1 MNKKFSTL
9 LAAFLAAG
17 AFVGTVDAQSK
28 ITLPNA
34 QTEASK
40 ALNGNVFYLSD
51 QALGGTGNDVIKTY
65 IKGQMDGSTTTET
78 VADPDNDRVDLKDE
92 AYYQWVAVK
101 VSTDGTNDY
110 YSFRNVAT
118 GKLYSGATAGTALS
132 YKDVDLASYSGSAM
146 SVFNIDTRAL
156 NADEL
161 NDMNQYAASF
171 TMQFVDGADH
181 KTPYTFV
188 DNVFV
193 GKKIVARH
201 AKNAF
206 FDYTVAAGEA
216 NATGADQAAALTPKE
231 GTLLQVE
238 GSWNG
243 KEIYEAKHAY
253 LETVAGTI
261 VDVVYPVYNTDQLA
275 AFRSS
280 KFIILSNDQYSQF
293 ATDVDGENSIK
304 GYKFTIVTGAE
315 LLGKLTS
322 VKVNLA
328 NSKDYTYQSVETIYN
343 EPTGWA
349 FSTKTLTSP
358 SATVNVYTNNAELKT
373 SVVRPFDNAIFNL
386 YAKGTTAKACVNDIV
401 VEMPVVYKHGVDSNG
416 DAYFQEYVWDNG
428 GTVDKTI
435 EASVFDFEGQKY
447 VCAANEA
454 SAQTHPTFV
463 TNAFVE
469 GMLVQPQDFVAKK
482 VVNVTYYAKQN
493 EYGDWV
499 NVDRNNDKVSRDASW
514 TWGPADTKDVLK
526 QFVDF
531 TVPEGQWL
539 INYNANTNTYAF
551 VNMENQTVMPENIRL
566 INGELKGHDGTANY
580 EVANYS
586 VANWVGFK
594 LYDNGDDHYTATTSE
609 YDNDLY
615 LTITAAAEGDNLH
628 GYTNFNDKQ
637 LENGFNIAVITD
649 LMGNVYLKEN
659 HETSHKAA
667 FDADKDNA
675 SVWRLQKY
683 TAAKD
688 YVKGIEVSD
697 TIRVINPYS
706 VWNAQKAI
714 FEVKADTIEALAY
727 AIKNDLTGEYLKFNA
742 NENAYYCDTKK
753 YSDAEARTMAV
764 DKFIL
769 KEKTI
774 NGKTGANLI
783 PAWIGN
789 KLNEKDYDKTPIS
802 ASQWW
807 SNKLIGAFSENK
819 LAQDIQK
826 YRIVDN
832 DLFAVTP
839 VDAPVYITMNPAMD
853 TVKIFKQD
861 NNSEVLYEK
870 SHFLGMEHLSD
881 VPEMKAAMFVD
892 TAYVRNET
900 ARPQYLLVVGAK
912 HWEDNTICEIPGH
925 PSHYSDTTSGRFLV
939 NMVDSMYALGST
951 HNNPYKWDSYPKLAF
966 VNGIHSH
973 DVLSLDT
980 KDGVK
985 NFDLSKNELNVATWA
1000 FRYVDRAAGS
1010 FIMEVGTHTGN
1021 GAIKTGYLKWLN
1033 GTPVVVNDIAL
1044 AEVLNMKETSEAP
1057 TANENVA
1064 VSEVS
1069 VVAVNGAVVVKGAA
1083 GKKVAI
1089 SNILGQALV
1098 NTMIASDSETI
1109 EVPAGIVVVAVEG
1122 EDAVKAVVK

>member
-9 LAAFLAAG
+9 VVSVLLAG
-17 AFVGTVDAQSK
+17 AFGTVDAQTNKFAASTSVTDDLGK
-28 ITLPNA
+28 IYYLGANNTAPLADGAYVYGKMNGTVTNA
-34 QTEASK
+34 
-40 ALNGNVFYLSD
+40 GNAPEVKDAAYAQWILVDGGKSGSD
-51 QALGGTGNDVIKTY
+51 QLYKL
-65 IKGQMDGSTTTET
+65 Q
-78 VADPDNDRVDLKDE
+78 
-92 AYYQWVAVK
+92 
-101 VSTDGTNDY
+101 
-110 YSFRNVAT
+110 NVAT
-118 GKLYSGATAGTALS
+118 GKFYLNGTQVAVF
-132 YKDVDLASYSGSAM
+132 KAADLDGSANKPTL
-146 SVFNIDTRAL
+146 FEIDARAL
-156 NADEL
+156 TADEL

-171 TMQFVDGADH
+171 TMQFVDGTDH

-206 FDYTVAAGEA
+206 FDYTPAAGKA
-216 NATGADQAAALTPKE
+216 NGSGADAKAVLTE
-231 GTLLQVE
+231 RTGTLLQVE
-238 GSWNG
+238 GGWNG
-243 KEIYEAKHAY
+243 KAIYEAKHAY
-253 LETVAGTI
+253 LEAVAGTI
-261 VDVVYPVYNTDQLA
+261 VDVVYPVYDADQLA
-275 AFRSS
+275 AFRAS

-293 ATDVDGENSIK
+293 ATDVDGANSIK

-322 VKVNLA
+322 VEVDLA

-343 EPTGWA
+343 EPAGWVA
-349 FSTKTLTSP
+349 STTSVTLPTAGPQS
-358 SATVNVYTNNAELKT
+358 VNVYKNNDELKT

-401 VEMPVVYKHGVDSNG
+401 IEMPVVYKHGVDANG
-416 DAYFQEYVWDNG
+416 DAYFEEYVWENADG
-428 GTVDKTI
+428 DEDKTI

-499 NVDRNNDKVSRDASW
+499 NVDRDNDKVSRDNSW

-551 VNMENQTVMPENIRL
+551 VNMESQEVMPENVSFTDL
-566 INGELKGHDGTANY
+566 NNPAVDWT
-580 EVANYS
+580 
-586 VANWVGFK
+586 GFK
-594 LYDNGDDHYTATTSE
+594 LYDNGDNHYTATTSN
-609 YDNDLY
+609 YPNDLY
-615 LTITAAAEGDNLH
+615 LTITAATEGDNLH

-683 TAAKD
+683 TAGKD

-697 TIRVINPYS
+697 TIRIINPYS
-706 VWNAQKAI
+706 VWNARKAI

-727 AIKNDLTGEYLKFNA
+727 SIKNDLTGEYLKFNKD
-742 NENAYYCDTKK
+742 ENAYYCDTKK
-753 YSDAEARTMAV
+753 YSDDEARTMV
-764 DKFIL
+764 IDKFIL

-774 NGKTGANLI
+774 NGKTGVNLI

-789 KLNEKDYDKTPIS
+789 KLDENDYSGDNIEES
-802 ASQWW
+802 NWW
-807 SNKLIGAFSENK
+807 TNKLIGSFSENK
-819 LAQDIQK
+819 LAQNIQK

-966 VNGIHSH
+966 INGIHTH

-985 NFDLSKNELNVATWA
+985 DFDLSKNELNVATWA

-1010 FIMEVGTHTGN
+1010 FIMEVGTHTGD
-1021 GAIKTGYLKWLN
+1021 GSIKTGYLKWLN
-1033 GTPVVVNDIAL
+1033 GTPVVVNDIAM

-1057 TANENVA
+1057 TANENVS

-1069 VVAVNGAVVVKGAA
+1069 VVAVNGAVIVKGAA
-1083 GKKVAI
+1083 GKNVAI
-1089 SNILGQALV
+1089 SNILGQALI
-1098 NTMIASDSETI
+1098 NTTIASDSETI

-1122 EDAVKAVVK
+1122 EEAVKAVVK